1 MPRVPILT
9 GPSVRTRPLNVPEVT
24 AASEGMDI
32 AAGFQA
38 AAGALGNIAEIADRA
53 DKAVVQN
60 AEVGYAR
67 TVDQIFVNEAQ
78 NGFLQLKGTAVRD
91 AYQKLGEQF
100 DKAESEAMKDLNPR
114 QRQIFQQTAARS
126 RVAAMR
132 RADDYLDRELKTLE
146 DTNSKALQQTA
157 FSRIALDAAD
167 PALVQTYMQEITDR
181 AAEDA
186 KRAGLDTPARDALV
200 AEARST
206 ARYTQIASLVDN
218 DQIDQAS
225 KMLEVYGD
233 ELTDP
238 QQRSRAKALVEQESI
253 RVKSQKEADRIIA
266 EAGQDERAA
275 LAKVRELSGTMRD
288 NVEQR
293 ITTYYNQ
300 QSQLKKQEQSNALDA
315 VSTQLERTGNL
326 NFLRGEQLRRMQEI
340 PGAMQAL
347 QARAKQLQK
356 GVGGG
361 TGAGGVGMG
370 GEDWALYARLIQ
382 DAETNPEALIGVNPA
397 EVRPFLGDTEFK
409 WFVAARAKAIAGNTD
424 GARIAG
430 QSEATVQQLTLDIGR
445 AVKMFPDNKNPSS
458 FKGEDLRRYNLV
470 QARVRQRI
478 EEAEVKG
485 PISPSEKRRIA
496 QQSVAEQAQLMMGKG
511 SDEVRAGVQTMM
523 APQAFNPASVP
534 EDQRLPVQAWA
545 QVIARYGGVP
555 SFDKIRRMQQV
566 VFRMQ
571 SPSYTDMDRDAEFR
585 RIALEP

>member
-167 PALVQTYMQEITDR
+167 PALVQTYVQEITDR
-181 AAEDA
+181 ATEDA

-225 KMLEVYGD
+225 KMIEVYGD

-361 TGAGGVGMG
+361 AGEG
-370 GEDWALYARLIQ
+370 GTDWNLYTRLVT
-382 DAETNPEALIGVNPA
+382 DAQNAPQKLVDVNPA
-397 EVRPFLGDTEFK
+397 LVRPYLGDTEFK
-409 WFVAARAKAIAGNTD
+409 WFVDARAKAMRGDAD
-424 GARIAG
+424 GTRVAG
-430 QSEATVQQLTLDIGR
+430 QTEFGVQDMVIGEGR
-445 AVKMFPDNKNPSS
+445 AMGLIKSNKSPGSMP
-458 FKGEDLRRYNLV
+458 GDDLKALNFGTAEVRR
-470 QARVRQRI
+470 RI
-478 EEAEVKG
+478 IEAEAKG
-485 PISPSEKRRIA
+485 PIAPAAKLQITREVMADYATSLGKEVPAPAATAPMVMTQPMETWSVYIS
-496 QQSVAEQAQLMMGKG
+496 QQ
-511 SDEVRAGVQTMM
+511 
-523 APQAFNPASVP
+523 
-534 EDQRLPVQAWA
+534 
-545 QVIARYGGVP
+545 GGVP
-555 SFDKIRRMQQV
+555 SLAKINRLQQVARRM
-566 VFRMQ
+566 
-571 SPSYTDMDRDAEFR
+571 PPPAYTDADRQAEMI
-585 RIALEP
+585 RIAREP